1 MRPLISTHSRM
12 WLYPL
17 YATIG
22 GGVGYWL
29 EGVQWRQDKVM
40 AQKKELLLEKRR
52 RRLERDQ
59 AGKREGA
66 SAEEE
71 VILAGA

>member
-1 MRPLISTHSRM
+1 MRPLVGANSRM

-29 EGVQWRQDKVM
+29 EGVQLRQNTVL
-40 AQKKELLLEKRR
+40 AAKKEMLLEKRR
-52 RRLERDQ
+52 RRLT
-59 AGKREGA
+59 REEAAKSGT
-66 SAEEE
+66 SNSEEE
-71 VILAGA
+71 VLVAGG